1 MYKKIYI
8 FISLYVVS
16 LVGGSPDTFHQSF
29 ISSYDFS
36 GRYTHE
42 YHPFILKKTRDS
54 FLELEQS
61 LRDAEF
67 SVDGRMIIIG
77 YQEDAITPYTTSW
90 TREALEDEVIVKTT
104 AGLSQPTRNI
114 FGYMTGF
121 LLKDAE
127 WLERY
132 WYKDTKRSYVSH
144 ILARPI
150 ALFDDKAT
158 LFQKHAFG
166 KDFAT
171 LLESREFVERALHKK
186 NFKGVLGELI
196 EFWSTMYKRAS
207 TTGSQEIVGTQDM
220 LFSIDYARA
229 LKEGHAPLMKIFV
242 GPDITYPIEVLGC
255 QKAKAT
261 ANAQEFIKVL
271 QQEVHP
277 IDEQNTAYIFCSF
290 VDGVGKSTLLNNIK
304 NWGKYE
310 DHFEKYDRCDNSS
323 SQEAE
328 VYQLK
333 DKVFLV
339 DLPAQISHFTI
350 KPDGF
355 VFVDIQTV
363 KEITP
368 VLKNQLMRYIALN
381 KDTLIEQSQKI
392 KAEVAQE
399 NKALY
404 EDEDPLRHY
413 ALNCHTMN
421 KEVVWIPFKYQ
432 DRYYMFHRNQPEQL
446 RTLVTLAG
454 AHSMGLK
461 VVEPE
466 QMLFSKGLSLPMHY
480 DAFLDDLKKKLQNAG
495 VKHVVFIDFLSMYP
509 RSSRENIRVNF
520 VLQYIKKIFGDT
532 YSIKDSFYQHRIHRE
547 QEICHLLNTRLNE
560 TVDMLVLETALRWSL
575 YELLADK
582 STGALT
588 SLRGKDL
595 EDKIREKTKETLERH
610 SSLLSQESR
619 ERLEPEKTIYY
630 ENYGLDRTYE
640 TIVRFSADPVM
651 QFSTVLSSLF
661 TKLITIPYF
670 TTLWEGMDG
679 AFKPIVGPGGKVQ
692 PRITLETGVDAEIR
706 YLVHSECREQ
716 NMLKDIAQGVRAQWY
731 ALLSQLLSL
740 TVTDDGYKM
749 EQLEQFVPPLVLRI
763 DPQGYMFVLQRQLPL
778 IDPSSL
784 GDIKPPMK
792 FNIVNQPM
800 RQRRWGLFAKYPH
813 CLDWENPGTFFG
825 VYAYGY
831 GPFKNPKNIITALVD
846 QYKQRCVQGG
856 KPQWAMSTSELYRQ
870 INVNNLMPKIK
881 EDIASHAQG
890 KLVELKPEQLPL
902 VRLWV
907 RAIATLEMILKD
919 MRSEIFVRKGDRQDF
934 VAALQL
940 LENITLP
947 MYFGFTSK
955 TPLFNDYQVVEPII
969 PWDKIVSL

>member
-1 MYKKIYI
+1 MYKKLCILTV
-8 FISLYVVS
+8 LYVIS
-16 LVGGSPDTFHQSF
+16 LVGASTDTFHQSF
-29 ISSYDFS
+29 ISSYDLS

-54 FLELEQS
+54 FLELEKS
-61 LRDAEF
+61 LRDAQF

-166 KDFAT
+166 KDFDT
-171 LLESREFVERALHKK
+171 LLESREFIERALHKK

-229 LKEGHAPLMKIFV
+229 LKEGVTPLMKIFV

-277 IDEQNTAYIFCSF
+277 LEDQNTAYIFCSF

-304 NWGKYE
+304 NWGKYK

-323 SQEAE
+323 SQQAE

-355 VFVDIQTV
+355 VFVDIQTA
-363 KEITP
+363 KDITP
-368 VLKNQLMRYIALN
+368 IIKNQLNRYVALN
-381 KDTLIEQSQKI
+381 KDELITQFNKLS
-392 KAEVAQE
+392 AEVTQE

-404 EDEDPLRHY
+404 EDADPLRQY
-413 ALNCHTMN
+413 VLNCNTMDV
-421 KEVVWIPFKYQ
+421 KQVVWIPFQYKE
-432 DRYYMFHRNQPEQL
+432 RYYLFNQNRPEQL
-446 RTLVTLAG
+446 RILVTLAG

-466 QMLFSKGLSLPMHY
+466 QMLFSNGLSLPMHY
-480 DAFLDDLKKKLQNAG
+480 DAFLDDLKKKLHDAD
-495 VKHVVFIDFLSMYP
+495 VKRVVFIDFLSMYP

-520 VLQYIKKIFGDT
+520 VLQYLKKLFGDT
-532 YSIKDSFYQHRIHRE
+532 YAIKDSFYQHRIHRE
-547 QEICHLLNTRLNE
+547 QEICHLLNTRLE
-560 TVDMLVLETALRWSL
+560 STIAMLTLETALRWSL
-575 YELLADK
+575 YELLEDK
-582 STGALT
+582 GAGALT

-595 EDKIREKTKETLERH
+595 EEKVRERTLKTLQQH
-610 SSLLSQESR
+610 SSLLSAESR

-630 ENYGLDRTYE
+630 ENYGLDRIYE
-640 TIVRFSADPVM
+640 AIVRFSADSVA

-670 TTLWEGMDG
+670 TTLWEGMEG
-679 AFKPIVGPGGKVQ
+679 AFKPLVGPGGKVQ
-692 PRITLETGVDAEIR
+692 PQITLETGVDAEIK
-706 YLVHSECREQ
+706 YLVHRDCREP
-716 NMLKDIAQGVRAQWY
+716 NMLKDITQGVRAQWY

-749 EQLEQFVPPLVLRI
+749 EQLEQFVPPLVLKI
-763 DPQGYMFVLQRQLPL
+763 DLQGYMFALQRRLPL
-778 IDPSSL
+778 IDPASL

-792 FNIVNQPM
+792 FNIVNLPM
-800 RQRRWGLFAKYPH
+800 KQRRWGLFAKYPH

-825 VYAYGY
+825 IYAYGFA
-831 GPFKNPKNIITALVD
+831 PFKSPKNIVTMLVA
-846 QYKQRCVQGG
+846 QYKQRCIQGG
-856 KPQWAMSTSELYRQ
+856 KPLWAMSTTELYRQ
-870 INVNNLMPKIK
+870 ITVNNLMPKIK
-881 EDIASHAQG
+881 QEMATQAQN
-890 KLVELKPEQLPL
+890 KLTELKPEQIPL
-902 VRLWV
+902 VRLWI
-907 RAIATLEMILKD
+907 RAIATLEMIFKD
-919 MRSEIFVRKGDRQDF
+919 IRSEIVVRKGHREDF
-934 VAALQL
+934 SAALRL

-947 MYFGFTSK
+947 LYFGIESK
-955 TPLFNDYQVVEPII
+955 SPLFDDYQTVEPII
-969 PWDKIVSL
+969 PWNTLVG